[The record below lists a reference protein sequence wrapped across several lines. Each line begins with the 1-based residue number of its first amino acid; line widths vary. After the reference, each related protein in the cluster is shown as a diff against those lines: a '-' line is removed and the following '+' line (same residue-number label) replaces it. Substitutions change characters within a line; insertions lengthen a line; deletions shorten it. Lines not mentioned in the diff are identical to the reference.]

1 LFEGDYMK
9 SASGKF
15 TLALGII
22 LVGTLLT
29 TQAFAACGDQAKS
42 KPGATLSRQSWS
54 PGSGNGTS
62 GSLLPISDNSD
73 DPIVG
78 MWHVTF
84 TAEGNSGG
92 PPDNTPID
100 NAIVVWHSDRTE
112 IMNSGRPPQDG
123 DFCLGVWKKVDKRK
137 YKVNHFAWG
146 GNDTTDAPS
155 GIGNPQGPT
164 RITEEITLSSDGNHY
179 VGSFTLDATDTSGN
193 PTAHI
198 VGAIAGTRITM
209 DTTVQDLL

>member
-1 LFEGDYMK
+1 MK
-9 SASGKF
+9 SVFGKF

-22 LVGTLLT
+22 LMGTLLT
-29 TQAFAACGDQAKS
+29 TQVFAACADQGRS
-42 KPGATLSRQSWS
+42 KPGATLSPQVWD
-54 PGSGNGTS
+54 GQL
-62 GSLLPISDNSD
+62 GSLFPISDNLSD

-100 NAIVVWHSDRTE
+100 NALVVWHRDRTE

-123 DFCLGVWKKVDKRK
+123 DFCMGVWTKVGKSE
-137 YKVNHFAWG
+137 YKLNHFAWG
-146 GNDTTDAPS
+146 GNDTT
-155 GIGNPQGPT
+155 GNPTGPT
-164 RITEEITLSSDGNHY
+164 RLVEEVILSADGNHY
-179 VGSFTLDATDTSGN
+179 VGRFTLVATDTSGN

-198 VGAIAGTRITM
+198 VGVIAGTRITM